1 MDTESG
7 DNDKDGLTVNEE
19 VNSDCLHD
27 HGTGPD
33 LSFIFSSFFKIFLF
47 VPCGGLKLATRQLFS
62 AC

>member
-33 LSFIFSSFFKIFLF
+33 RTYHLFLVRFLKFFCLF
-47 VPCGGLKLATRQLFS
+47 RVVD
-62 AC
+62 